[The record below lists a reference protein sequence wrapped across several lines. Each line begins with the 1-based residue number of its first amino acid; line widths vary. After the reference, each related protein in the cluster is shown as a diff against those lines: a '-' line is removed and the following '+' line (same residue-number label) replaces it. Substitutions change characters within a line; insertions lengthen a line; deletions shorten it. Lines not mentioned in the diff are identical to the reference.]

1 MRGVG
6 DLLKR
11 RSGLGT
17 LAGRGQALRAQL
29 SRDRGSSVP
38 AASALTAAGLR
49 LLPLLPTR
57 LSFPQISG
65 EMV

>member
-49 LLPLLPTR
+49 LLPTR